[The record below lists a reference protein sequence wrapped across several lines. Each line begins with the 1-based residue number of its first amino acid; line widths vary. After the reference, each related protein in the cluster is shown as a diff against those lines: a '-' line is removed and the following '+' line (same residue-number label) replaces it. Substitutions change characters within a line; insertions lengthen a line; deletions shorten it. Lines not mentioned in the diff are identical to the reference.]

1 MGEKQHRLS
10 ETVVSR
16 ARPLPL
22 AMGLV
27 LPVCAVTLTSA
38 IVLVSANRIVTSDH
52 VQEFSCGRL
61 YYRTFYMDRKR
72 EVLFVGGMDKVFR
85 LNLVNINR
93 TKCND
98 RTLTSN
104 PNVVVSC
111 VYKGKREDYECRN
124 HIKVIQPI
132 GDGSKLYICGTNAQN
147 PRDLEIYSNNLTEV
161 PKDYQTLRDIGRG
174 IGKCPFDPDDNSTA
188 IWVEKGNPGDLPGL
202 YSGTV
207 AEFTKA
213 DTVIFRSALFNR
225 TTHEQEEFFMRTL
238 KYDSMWLDKPNFV
251 GSFDIG
257 DHVYFFFRESA
268 VEYINCGKVIYSRV
282 ARVCKKDTGGKNI
295 LTHNWATF
303 LKARLNCSI
312 PGEYPFYFNE
322 IQSVY
327 KFPDDNNHIYG
338 VFTTSLHGGPYGSA
352 ICSFHLSD
360 VQGVFA
366 GKFKEQK
373 TSSSAWLP
381 VLTSQVPEPRPGL
394 CVNSTKTLP
403 DAVLNFLRTHTL
415 MDSTVPQS
423 RGPRAAG
430 PVFFRENVVFLS
442 LAVHRVEVDGVDYVV
457 YYAGTRDGL
466 VYKLVEWKDRSGEAF
481 SNLVDVFEAS
491 PGEPIRTMDISGEHK
506 SLYVGSDDAVRQF
519 SLHMCKGRHLSCVRC
534 IRDPYCGWDQE
545 HHECKPYVN
554 GYLQDVTNSTP
565 GICEN
570 SIRRKQVH
578 AYWGESVHLTCQAH
592 HPDLLEPPGG
602 AGFLPSSRAPPQT
615 LRWIQYSRE
624 KGRRVVV
631 PKRDKFV
638 HSTDYGLA
646 VLALTERD
654 AGRYDLHLD
663 PVGTLCSYN
672 VTVDTKTCTAPSEA
686 EYRKIYSDWCHEFE
700 KYKLAMKNWQTK
712 QAKCQGG
719 HPNDVTYRGN
729 PSA

>member
-1 MGEKQHRLS
+1 MKGSSPFCWFTGAPPTMAL
-10 ETVVSR
+10 
-16 ARPLPL
+16 L
-22 AMGLV
+22 
-27 LPVCAVTLTSA
+27 LPVTALTAVVL
-38 IVLVSANRIVTSDH
+38 LVSANRVVPPDH

-85 LNLVNINR
+85 LNLASINR

-98 RTLTSN
+98 RTLTAN

-161 PKDYQTLRDIGRG
+161 PKEHLTLRDIGRG

-225 TTHEQEEFFMRTL
+225 TTHEQEELFMRTL

-257 DHVYFFFRESA
+257 DHVYYFFRESA

-327 KFPDDNNHIYG
+327 KFPDDDNHIYA

-352 ICSFHLSD
+352 VCSFLLSD
-360 VQGVFA
+360 IQGVFA

-415 MDSTVPQS
+415 MDSAVPQS
-423 RGPRAAG
+423 RGPKAAG
-430 PVFFRENVVFLS
+430 PVFYRENVVFLS

-457 YYAGTRDGL
+457 YYTGTRDGL

-481 SNLVDVFEAS
+481 SNLVDVFEGS
-491 PGEPIRTMDISGEHK
+491 PGEPIRTMDISSVHK

-519 SLHMCKGRHLSCVRC
+519 SLHMCRGRHLSCVRC

-565 GICEN
+565 GICEK
-570 SIRRKQVH
+570 SIRRKQIH
-578 AYWGESVHLTCQAH
+578 AYWGESIHLSCQAH

-602 AGFLPSSRAPPQT
+602 ASFLPSNRLPPQT
-615 LRWIQYSRE
+615 LQWIHYSRE
-624 KGRRVVV
+624 KGRRVVM
-631 PKRDKFV
+631 PKRDKYV
-638 HSTDYGLA
+638 HSQDHGL
-646 VLALTERD
+646 VVMALTERD

-663 PVGTLCSYN
+663 PIGTLCSYN
-672 VTVDTKTCTAPSEA
+672 VTVDTKTCAAPTET

-700 KYKLAMKNWQTK
+700 KYKHAMKTWQTK
-712 QAKCQGG
+712 QAKCQGA
-719 HPNDVTYRGN
+719 HPNDVTYHGN